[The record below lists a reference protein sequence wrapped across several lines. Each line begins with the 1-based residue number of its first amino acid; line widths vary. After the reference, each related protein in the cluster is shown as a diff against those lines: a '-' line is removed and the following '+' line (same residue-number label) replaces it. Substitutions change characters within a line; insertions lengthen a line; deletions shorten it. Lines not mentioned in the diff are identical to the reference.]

1 MYYRANKLMNY
12 YKHNLLKKIK
22 LEKNVRH
29 VDILIN
35 SLKIFRLEKIMLS
48 YIFSLNKFNSNIFIN
63 NLFHLIIFILNNKY

>member
-1 MYYRANKLMNY
+1 MNY

-35 SLKIFRLEKIMLS
+35 SLKIFRLETIMLS

-63 NLFHLIIFILNNKY
+63 NLFHLIIFILINKY